1 MAVLTFMELNIP
13 ENVMEPNIKQVN
25 ILIFRS

>member
-1 MAVLTFMELNIP
+1 MATLTFMELNIL